1 MLFLIPYGMLKLI
14 PLRDGIGLRMKF
26 SLLLGISLTS
36 VLNGKTHYSLEK
48 RVVLRGLVV
57 QHLLSNGLIKKS
69 SSLVTLFSK
78 SDKVFLQKYVRCFW
92 DRELTSMWLLWFNLW
107 MLILV

>member
-1 MLFLIPYGMLKLI
+1 MVLQAKSAVSN
-14 PLRDGIGLRMKF
+14 
-26 SLLLGISLTS
+26 SLWDAKVDTF
-36 VLNGKTHYSLEK
+36 KRWDCLEK